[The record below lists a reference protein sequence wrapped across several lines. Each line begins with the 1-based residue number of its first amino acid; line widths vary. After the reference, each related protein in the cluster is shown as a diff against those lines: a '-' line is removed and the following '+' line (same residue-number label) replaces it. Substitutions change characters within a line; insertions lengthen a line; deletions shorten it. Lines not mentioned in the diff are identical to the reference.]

1 MLAEDMA
8 DMNLD
13 CGYAPDSDQAVQIKF
28 MQKEIKEW
36 GKKIR
41 KGEGAW
47 GFGYWKK
54 NSAKLISTG

>member
-28 MQKEIKEW
+28 MQKEIK
-36 GKKIR
+36 GDILM
-41 KGEGAW
+41 
-47 GFGYWKK
+47 
-54 NSAKLISTG
+54 LISITTHTILFLKTCMFKSLKTS